1 MWFALNLFFYT
12 EERPHPQLVWSASKD
27 TKVFSMVAP
36 GQCYESENKRKCTE
50 PESERM
56 SSDLME
62 LNDTELKYINF
73 GDETD
78 SGNTIWMK
86 TFCFSI
92 RDILH
97 YKTHFVFL
105 NVRFL
110 WGFFDWNVFYICV
123 ILILLKMSTFLE
135 MRFDRNFNICKVP
148 SFKDFQNVVFVSKS
162 FFW

>member
-1 MWFALNLFFYT
+1 
-12 EERPHPQLVWSASKD
+12 
-27 TKVFSMVAP
+27 MVAP
-36 GQCYESENKRKCTE
+36 GQCYEPENKRKCTE

-56 SSDLME
+56 GSDLME

-86 TFCFSI
+86 NFCFSI

-105 NVRFL
+105 NVKFL
-110 WGFFDWNVFYICV
+110 WVFFD
-123 ILILLKMSTFLE
+123 
-135 MRFDRNFNICKVP
+135 
-148 SFKDFQNVVFVSKS
+148 
-162 FFW
+162 